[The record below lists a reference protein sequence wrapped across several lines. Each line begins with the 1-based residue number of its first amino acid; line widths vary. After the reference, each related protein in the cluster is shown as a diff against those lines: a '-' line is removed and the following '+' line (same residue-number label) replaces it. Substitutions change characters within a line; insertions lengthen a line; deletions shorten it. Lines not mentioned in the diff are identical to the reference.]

1 MKPVSSPSC
10 TTNAVTSNVIMVSL
24 SFHAKYIPVALI
36 KPTGMGTLANFVLF
50 TEAVISPFLNYNTDI
65 RNNQC
70 KVQTCIKSSDMV
82 IELETSSAERKYCI
96 KIALNFGHH
105 FVNGND
111 VDMA

>member
-1 MKPVSSPSC
+1 
-10 TTNAVTSNVIMVSL
+10 
-24 SFHAKYIPVALI
+24 
-36 KPTGMGTLANFVLF
+36 MGTLANFVWF

-82 IELETSSAERKYCI
+82 IELETSLAERKYRI
-96 KIALNFGHH
+96 KIVLNFGRH

-111 VDMA
+111 VDMSYLRNRQGPFLR